1 MGGTL
6 KLWWTNTGLYNI
18 PYFRKYFPPLNS
30 FRTSMYS
37 HQRSQY
43 IRPTSK
49 KNSFRGNYSR
59 KYGIHLFSWKLITG
73 KSFSEA
79 LIYFSINPKYSIALL
94 GRFPLIIH
102 QNYISR
108 TLVERQLYTDCFAYL
123 AQMNVQYI
131 HFFLNISRFK

>member
-1 MGGTL
+1 MTSECCAVDRIGFDPLTFGPLGSLSGVNPGGENNNVVPPTL
-6 KLWWTNTGLYNI
+6 VTSGCCRARALAEVEGYSWI
-18 PYFRKYFPPLNS
+18 PTVS
-30 FRTSMYS
+30 
-37 HQRSQY
+37 
-43 IRPTSK
+43 
-49 KNSFRGNYSR
+49 
-59 KYGIHLFSWKLITG
+59 TG

-123 AQMNVQYI
+123 AQMNVAICTIYSL
-131 HFFLNISRFK
+131 FLEYFKV